1 MKKLILCGLLS
12 LLFATP
18 TWALSLRW
26 DAVTT
31 DSTGA
36 LLSPNLMPTAYRVYK
51 CNTPSTTC
59 LKATATLQATVNAP
73 STTFNID
80 ALPFPAS
87 YFVTA
92 VNIVGESAESGTV
105 KVVPPDKP
113 KNEGLQT
120 P

>member
-1 MKKLILCGLLS
+1 MKAFLTILFLLIAS
-12 LLFATP
+12 P
-18 TWALSLRW
+18 VYALSLHW
-26 DAVTT
+26 DAVVN

-36 LLSPNLMPTAYRVYK
+36 PLSANLLPTAYRVYK
-51 CNTPSTTC
+51 CNTPSTSC
-59 LKATATLQATVNAP
+59 LKASATLLATVPAP
-73 STTFNID
+73 TTTFNID
-80 ALPFPAS
+80 AQAFPAS

-92 VNIVGESAESGTV
+92 VNIVSESIESGTV

>member
-1 MKKLILCGLLS
+1 MKTILTLLA
-12 LLFATP
+12 LLVASP
-18 TWALSLRW
+18 ACALSLRW
-26 DAVTT
+26 DAVVN

-36 LLSPNLMPTAYRVYK
+36 PLSSSLLPTAYRVYK
-51 CNTPSTTC
+51 CNTPVASC
-59 LKATATLQATVNAP
+59 LKAGATLLSTVTAP
-73 STTFNID
+73 TTSFNID
-80 ALPFPAS
+80 AQPFPAS

-92 VNIVGESAESGTV
+92 VNIVGESPESGTV